1 MDWEQ
6 LRELCNG
13 DEDGSMFLNLF
24 NLTILQIFLIN
35 APLKPQGKEIL
46 KNKFSTKRN
55 ILNRKRRKLGSRL
68 KALEEN
74 VPTSH
79 LIAGIKKEL
88 AAIHKKIRD
97 SLNEQMEDQEQKAV
111 NNVKLNPRYFF
122 SYAKRF
128 AKCQDTIPLGH

>member
-1 MDWEQ
+1 
-6 LRELCNG
+6 
-13 DEDGSMFLNLF
+13 MFLNLF

-46 KNKFSTKRN
+46 QNKFSTNRN

-74 VPTSH
+74 VLTSH

-88 AAIHKKIRD
+88 AAIHIKIRD

-111 NNVKLNPRYFF
+111 KTL
-122 SYAKRF
+122 S
-128 AKCQDTIPLGH
+128 